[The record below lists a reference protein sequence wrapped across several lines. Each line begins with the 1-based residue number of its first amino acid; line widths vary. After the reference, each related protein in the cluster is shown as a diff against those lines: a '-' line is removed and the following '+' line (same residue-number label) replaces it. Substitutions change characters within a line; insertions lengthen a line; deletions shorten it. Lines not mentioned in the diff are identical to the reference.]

1 MCLDPDLREPMY
13 DLIANCLLQPYC
25 VHILER
31 ALLRPEK
38 SVALNQAS
46 TSAGGLQTTPKADEK
61 PVDQNTNGLQ
71 IVLANLFEQMIAD
84 DDIASRQVVLFPK
97 LSSIFRALNRVN
109 KTAG

>member
-38 SVALNQAS
+38 AAVGNQNATAS
-46 TSAGGLQTTPKADEK
+46 GGAQTTLKADDK
-61 PVDQNTNGLQ
+61 PANDQATNGLQ
-71 IVLANLFEQMIAD
+71 KVLTNLFEQMIAD
-84 DDIASRQVVLFPK
+84 DDIASRYVP
-97 LSSIFRALNRVN
+97 
-109 KTAG
+109 